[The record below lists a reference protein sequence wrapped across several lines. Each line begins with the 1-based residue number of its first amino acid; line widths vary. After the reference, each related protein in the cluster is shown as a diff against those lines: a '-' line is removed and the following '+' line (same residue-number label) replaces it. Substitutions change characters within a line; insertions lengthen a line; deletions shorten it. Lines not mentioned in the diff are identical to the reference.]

1 MIMNASQKK
10 EREYFYA
17 LPYILILQPISFRE
31 DAAVILYKQNY
42 DPLTLAMDLEGSSLK
57 KDLEKTRIALDVAY
71 SGFNNCTDFDLIDS
85 YDYEISALQRRYH
98 YLTSLLEEARPVA
111 SQKKRHFILPP
122 SLFRRKRSH
131 H

>member
-1 MIMNASQKK
+1 MLSIRKDMS
-10 EREYFYA
+10 
-17 LPYILILQPISFRE
+17 
-31 DAAVILYKQNY
+31 VIQFKQNY
-42 DPLTLAMDLEGSSLK
+42 EPLTIAMDLEGLNLK

-85 YDYEISALQRRYH
+85 YVYEISALQRRYH

-111 SQKKRHFILPP
+111 TPKKRRFILPP
-122 SLFRRKRSH
+122 SLFQRKRSH